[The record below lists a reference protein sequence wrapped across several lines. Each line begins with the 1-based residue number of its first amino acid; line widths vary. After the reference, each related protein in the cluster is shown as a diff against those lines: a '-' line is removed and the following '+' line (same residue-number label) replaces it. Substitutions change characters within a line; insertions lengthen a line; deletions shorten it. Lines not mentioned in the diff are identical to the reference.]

1 MFFVSSRR
9 GSSKKFE
16 AWGLKDFRT
25 VGGVCFSFF
34 WGGGGD
40 GEGGW
45 GRFST
50 HYMPWVV
57 PFLFSTDDFH

>member
-34 WGGGGD
+34 GGGWGGWGGGLGQVQYPLHAM
-40 GEGGW
+40 GG
-45 GRFST
+45 T
-50 HYMPWVV
+50 I
-57 PFLFSTDDFH
+57 PFFHR